1 MKKFISMLLVLVM
14 LSTSVST
21 TLAVSY
27 SEDIEASAEVNRI
40 VDEYSGDTQKKGQLK
55 KMVSEDLE
63 LLKKANL
70 TSQVDI
76 FDISDNG
83 EITYA
88 MPITEEVTDYIT
100 VREEDTGDLILNIS
114 EGDIQNTL
122 VYKKN
127 GEIILDGHKVELVP
141 QSTEEEVETLNEEF
155 VSLDAVRRG
164 RPQSRVFAI
173 TLPINKSK
181 TDFVIP
187 SNFTHLKGNDYA
199 SKAISVGEYLI
210 KIAAATLLSVAI
222 GMVSGGV
229 GGVMAI
235 LATAAAA
242 AIQEAYNAA
251 LPSLIRLQKTYPN
264 EKYISFTCRSYA
276 KNGND
281 SFHSEWIYS
290 YAIYANTAYRGIP
303 ALAASKKVLET
314 L

>member
-122 VYKKN
+122 
-127 GEIILDGHKVELVP
+127 ERI
-141 QSTEEEVETLNEEF
+141 
-155 VSLDAVRRG
+155 
-164 RPQSRVFAI
+164 
-173 TLPINKSK
+173 
-181 TDFVIP
+181 
-187 SNFTHLKGNDYA
+187 
-199 SKAISVGEYLI
+199 
-210 KIAAATLLSVAI
+210 
-222 GMVSGGV
+222 
-229 GGVMAI
+229 
-235 LATAAAA
+235 
-242 AIQEAYNAA
+242 
-251 LPSLIRLQKTYPN
+251 
-264 EKYISFTCRSYA
+264 
-276 KNGND
+276 
-281 SFHSEWIYS
+281 
-290 YAIYANTAYRGIP
+290 
-303 ALAASKKVLET
+303 
-314 L
+314 

>member
-76 FDISDNG
+76 FDISDN
-83 EITYA
+83 
-88 MPITEEVTDYIT
+88 
-100 VREEDTGDLILNIS
+100 
-114 EGDIQNTL
+114 
-122 VYKKN
+122 
-127 GEIILDGHKVELVP
+127 
-141 QSTEEEVETLNEEF
+141 
-155 VSLDAVRRG
+155 
-164 RPQSRVFAI
+164 
-173 TLPINKSK
+173 
-181 TDFVIP
+181 
-187 SNFTHLKGNDYA
+187 
-199 SKAISVGEYLI
+199 
-210 KIAAATLLSVAI
+210 
-222 GMVSGGV
+222 
-229 GGVMAI
+229 
-235 LATAAAA
+235 
-242 AIQEAYNAA
+242 
-251 LPSLIRLQKTYPN
+251 
-264 EKYISFTCRSYA
+264 
-276 KNGND
+276 D

-290 YAIYANTAYRGIP
+290 YAMYANTAYRGIP

>member
-55 KMVSEDLE
+55 EMVSEDLE

-181 TDFVIP
+181 TDLVIP
-187 SNFTHLKGNDYA
+187 SNFTHVKGNDYA

-229 GGVMAI
+229 GGVMVI

-251 LPSLIRLQKTYPN
+251 LPSLIRLQKTYP
-264 EKYISFTCRSYA
+264 ELHSKAMKKSGA

-290 YAIYANTAYRGIP
+290 YAMYANTAYRGIP

>member
-164 RPQSRVFAI
+164 RPQSKEMTMQAKRF
-173 TLPINKSK
+173 
-181 TDFVIP
+181 
-187 SNFTHLKGNDYA
+187 
-199 SKAISVGEYLI
+199 
-210 KIAAATLLSVAI
+210 LLENI
-222 GMVSGGV
+222 
-229 GGVMAI
+229 
-235 LATAAAA
+235 
-242 AIQEAYNAA
+242 
-251 LPSLIRLQKTYPN
+251 
-264 EKYISFTCRSYA
+264 
-276 KNGND
+276 
-281 SFHSEWIYS
+281 
-290 YAIYANTAYRGIP
+290 
-303 ALAASKKVLET
+303 
-314 L
+314 

>member
-100 VREEDTGDLILNIS
+100 VREEDTGDLI
-114 EGDIQNTL
+114 
-122 VYKKN
+122 
-127 GEIILDGHKVELVP
+127 
-141 QSTEEEVETLNEEF
+141 
-155 VSLDAVRRG
+155 
-164 RPQSRVFAI
+164 
-173 TLPINKSK
+173 
-181 TDFVIP
+181 
-187 SNFTHLKGNDYA
+187 
-199 SKAISVGEYLI
+199 
-210 KIAAATLLSVAI
+210 
-222 GMVSGGV
+222 M
-229 GGVMAI
+229 
-235 LATAAAA
+235 
-242 AIQEAYNAA
+242 
-251 LPSLIRLQKTYPN
+251 
-264 EKYISFTCRSYA
+264 
-276 KNGND
+276 
-281 SFHSEWIYS
+281 
-290 YAIYANTAYRGIP
+290 YANTAYRGIP

>member
-1 MKKFISMLLVLVM
+1 MKSK
-14 LSTSVST
+14 
-21 TLAVSY
+21 
-27 SEDIEASAEVNRI
+27 
-40 VDEYSGDTQKKGQLK
+40 
-55 KMVSEDLE
+55 
-63 LLKKANL
+63 
-70 TSQVDI
+70 
-76 FDISDNG
+76 
-83 EITYA
+83 
-88 MPITEEVTDYIT
+88 
-100 VREEDTGDLILNIS
+100 
-114 EGDIQNTL
+114 
-122 VYKKN
+122 
-127 GEIILDGHKVELVP
+127 
-141 QSTEEEVETLNEEF
+141 
-155 VSLDAVRRG
+155 
-164 RPQSRVFAI
+164 
-173 TLPINKSK
+173 NKSK
-181 TDFVIP
+181 TDLVIP

-290 YAIYANTAYRGIP
+290 YAMYANTSYRGIP
-303 ALAASKKVLET
+303 C
-314 L
+314 